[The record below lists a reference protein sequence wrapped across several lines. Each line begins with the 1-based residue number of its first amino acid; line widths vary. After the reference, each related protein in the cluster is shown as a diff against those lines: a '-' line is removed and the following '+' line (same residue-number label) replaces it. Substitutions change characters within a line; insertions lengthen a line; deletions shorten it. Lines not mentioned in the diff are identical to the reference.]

1 MRRGGQR
8 RVCVTTWLAHVV
20 ACLLLLSIA
29 AGGLLVER
37 AESAPKAAG
46 LDLATVDE
54 FCSPRAS
61 DGAPAGPAKH
71 HRDCAVC
78 LGCDRGVAPI
88 LAFAAAS
95 LAVFPA
101 RTMSDG
107 VREPRP
113 AGPSRWARPWSSR
126 APPRA

>member
-29 AGGLLVER
+29 VGGLLVER
-37 AESAPKAAG
+37 VVSAKAAG
-46 LDLATVDE
+46 FDLAAPDE
-54 FCSPRAS
+54 FCSARAS

-126 APPRA
+126 APPGA